1 VTSHSSE
8 PRPTPAP
15 LYNTQYSISEEEF
28 QALRQLIYRLVGI
41 QFNDQKK
48 MLVISRLS
56 KRLRELRFQS
66 FSEYLHHV
74 HNSPEREQEL
84 VNLINQITT
93 NKTDYFREK
102 HHFEYLQSVYLP
114 SFTQAAAK
122 NIRIW
127 SAGCSSGE
135 EPYTI
140 AMVVAERM
148 HESSAFRQ
156 GLDIKILATDVDTNV
171 LAKAQVGRYPA
182 EALNPVPAGLRAR
195 YFQQTGFEYQAK
207 PELQS
212 LITFKRFNLMHEFP
226 FHYGFNVIF
235 CRNVLIYFSQEDRM
249 QIIRKFSSCL
259 RPDGLL
265 ILGHS
270 ESLLA
275 ENCGFRSLGNTIY
288 QKH

>member
-1 VTSHSSE
+1 MSHSSE
-8 PRPTPAP
+8 PRPNPAP
-15 LYNTQYSISEEEF
+15 TFNTQYSINEEEF

-41 QFNDQKK
+41 QLNDQKK

-56 KRLRELRFQS
+56 KRLRELRYQS
-66 FSEYLHHV
+66 FSEYLHYV
-74 HNSPEREQEL
+74 HNSPQREQEL
-84 VNLINQITT
+84 VTLINQITT
-93 NKTDYFREK
+93 NKTDFFREK
-102 HHFEYLQSVYLP
+102 HHFDYLSSVFLP

-140 AMVVAERM
+140 AMVVAEQM
-148 HESSAFRQ
+148 HQSAAFRQ
-156 GLDIKILATDVDTNV
+156 GLDIKILATDVDTSV
-171 LAKAQVGRYPA
+171 LAKARAGLYPA
-182 EALNPVPAGLRAR
+182 DSLAPVPSPLRSS
-195 YFQQTGFEYQAK
+195 YFHQTGSEYQAK
-207 PELQS
+207 PELQA
-212 LITFKRFNLMHEFP
+212 LVTFKRFNLMHEFP
-226 FHYGFNVIF
+226 FHYGFNLIF

-288 QKH
+288 QKN